1 MSFTNK
7 LQPVS
12 GKIIIK
18 LENLPIRKTKS
29 GIIYDE
35 SVKNERNDYRYGHIY
50 SINEEESNKYNLKI
64 GDRVLFLLCYFDP
77 ITFRSISQK
86 NYIPL
91 VLLCGEP
98 EGILCKAD
106 EEMTVLDW

>member
-1 MSFTNK
+1 MIQINN
-7 LQPVS
+7 
-12 GKIIIK
+12 
-18 LENLPIRKTKS
+18 LEKSLDSNPILC
-29 GIIYDE
+29 G
-35 SVKNERNDYRYGHIY
+35 V
-50 SINEEESNKYNLKI
+50 NLKI